1 MKFAYDIFPEDR
13 AIALRYAGKFT
24 LAELLA
30 AAGQLLGDERYSPE
44 YDGLADLTQLA
55 VGVEVGDFRALIE
68 FVQGHARVSRGRWA
82 AVASTPLA
90 TACGLVYK
98 QAMAPRQTFEV
109 FSTPEAACA
118 FLGLRRE
125 ESSSTAAGARL
136 RRH

>member
-1 MKFAYDIFPEDR
+1 MKFAYDIFAAER
-13 AIALRYAGKFT
+13 AIAVRYAGKFT

-30 AAGQLLGDERYSPE
+30 TAAQLLDDPRYSPE
-44 YDGLADLTQLA
+44 YDGLVDLTDL
-55 VGVEVGDFRALIE
+55 GVAAGIADFRALIE
-68 FVQGHARVSRGRWA
+68 FVRGHGRVSRGRWA
-82 AVASTPLA
+82 AVAATPVA

-118 FLGLRRE
+118 FLGLRSE
-125 ESSSTAAGARL
+125 PAPDGGAGVAL